1 MISFRVRDSSFA
13 AAICASMLERS
24 SQGSTRPVR
33 GKFLDHSRYSE
44 GQKTPRGPNLLRTR
58 AKRELHALGLP
69 RHSEGAFFYYIHK
82 RKTAIV

>member
-33 GKFLDHSRYSE
+33 GNFLDYPRY
-44 GQKTPRGPNLLRTR
+44 L
-58 AKRELHALGLP
+58 A
-69 RHSEGAFFYYIHK
+69 GAFSIIFT
-82 RKTAIV
+82 RER